1 MDTKTAIKSPYVKQW
16 SSSNQMDKLKD
27 KVVLITGAGK
37 GSGRIL
43 AQAFAERGGLV
54 AANDISPINV
64 EEVVNQIVAKGGH
77 AKTYIEDVAKK
88 VGAQNIV
95 NQVEDDFGR
104 IDILINHAAVE
115 PHVSL
120 LDMDEWDWHRVLD
133 VNLTGAFL
141 MTQSVGRL
149 MRAWGSGVILNLI
162 TGRTHNES
170 KEAAFVASMNGLAG
184 LTRQAAL
191 ELGPHGIR
199 VYTVENV
206 SEKIVERVFALLEL
220 QTEAR

>member
-1 MDTKTAIKSPYVKQW
+1 MDTKIAIKSHYVKQR
-16 SSSNQMDKLKD
+16 SSSNWMDKLKE

-43 AQAFAERGGLV
+43 AQAFAEHGSRV

-64 EEVVNQIVAKGGH
+64 EEVVKQIVAKGGR
-77 AKTYIEDVAKK
+77 AKAYLDDVAKK
-88 VGAQNIV
+88 VGVQNII

-115 PHVSL
+115 PHVPL

-141 MTQSVGRL
+141 MIQSVGRL
-149 MRAWGSGVILNLI
+149 MRAQGSGVIINLI
-162 TGRTHNES
+162 TGSTPDE
-170 KEAAFVASMNGLAG
+170 KAEAAFIASMNGLDG
-184 LTRQAAL
+184 LTRQAAQ
-191 ELGPHGIR
+191 EFAPYGIK
-199 VYTVENV
+199 VYSVENIQ
-206 SEKIVERVFALLEL
+206 EKIVERVFALLDL
-220 QTEAR
+220 QKEAR

>member
-1 MDTKTAIKSPYVKQW
+1 M
-16 SSSNQMDKLKD
+16 NKLKE

-43 AQAFAERGGLV
+43 AQAFAEQESFV

-64 EEVVNQIVAKGGH
+64 EEVVNQITAKGGR
-77 AKTYIEDVAKK
+77 AKAYIEDVAKK
-88 VGAQNIV
+88 VGAQHII

-133 VNLTGAFL
+133 VNLTGSFL
-141 MTQSVGRL
+141 MTQSVSRL
-149 MRAWGSGVILNLI
+149 MRAQGAGVIISLI
-162 TGRTHNES
+162 TGSTQAGNA
-170 KEAAFVASMNGLAG
+170 EAAFIASMNGLDG
-184 LTRQAAL
+184 LTRQAAR
-191 ELGPHGIR
+191 EFAPYGIK
-199 VYTVENV
+199 VYSVENIQ
-206 SEKIVERVFALLEL
+206 EKIVQRVFALLDL
-220 QTEAR
+220 QKEER